1 MRRGSHREYWLGAR
15 AGGGEGSR
23 GVLRVERGR
32 DDADEGHGY
41 RSCGGKNSR
50 ELYLP
55 VDCGNGIGEGCIQRD
70 GARTGA
76 AEGADCND
84 SIGAHRKSRGC
95 GGDGGFSGGGGII
108 VAYRGGGSP
117 GWRADSILMG
127 RLDKNTKKNARE

>member
-23 GVLRVERGR
+23 CVLRVERR
-32 DDADEGHGY
+32 SDDADEGHGY

-95 GGDGGFSGGGGII
+95 GGDGRFSGVGGILA
-108 VAYRGGGSP
+108 AYRGGGSA
-117 GWRADSILMG
+117 GGGSDSITIE
-127 RLDKNTKKNARE
+127 RRQKE